1 MEMDKWA
8 EMKKKVDEMPE
19 DDFLLLSDLV
29 KGRAREIEKAKIEHT
44 LDEINLKLQGLNQDF
59 KLEDEDGQ
67 ELSYPYVKIYYD
79 EDTRTITLGIY

>member
-29 KGRAREIEKAKIEHT
+29 KGRTREIEKAKIEHT

-67 ELSYPYVKIYYD
+67 ELSYPYVKFYYD
-79 EDTRTITLGIY
+79 KDTRTIMLGIY